1 MAEVAP
7 SRSRKMNVREAEKE
21 SALFIG
27 ARIEALAAGAT
38 LLRGFAS
45 SDTTALMKA
54 LEQVLTVAPF
64 RHMVTPGG
72 FRMSVAMSNC
82 GRAGWITDR
91 AGYRY
96 TPVDPTT
103 DRPWPPI
110 PGSFMRLAI
119 RAAAK
124 GGFDN
129 FEPDAC
135 LINRYEPGAKLTLH
149 QDKNERDFAAPI
161 VSVSLGVPII
171 FLFGG
176 THRGDRPCRIR
187 LENGDVVVW
196 GGRSRLAF
204 HGVAPLAEG
213 DHPLTGRCRI
223 NLTFRKAL

>member
-7 SRSRKMNVREAEKE
+7 SRSRKMSVREAQKE
-21 SALFIG
+21 FAPFIR

-54 LEQVLTVAPF
+54 LEQVLTAAPF

-82 GRAGWITDR
+82 GRVGWVTDR
-91 AGYRY
+91 TGYRY

-103 DRPWPPI
+103 GRPWPSI
-110 PGSFMRLAI
+110 PGPFMRLAI
-119 RAAAK
+119 RAAAE
-124 GGFDN
+124 GGFGG

-176 THRGDRPCRIR
+176 THRGDRPRRIR